1 MKTKNLNTQT
11 MKELIRKGS
20 LLCVIVCLLTLV
32 SCNED
37 APQQNPSDAISKSL
51 IIANG
56 TYVKGKFP
64 EPSSNSNAPQL
75 ETYHDGEQLFAI
87 QGSKIIVNA
96 ELWSG
101 TASGFYV
108 QVDGADGYYKINST
122 DVTLRRG
129 KRDRTDMLR
138 KSQIASAYYPSF
150 SIEIPDN
157 MKSGEFCISYC
168 VYAGS
173 LVSNIIQQCVVVNQ
187 LGGAN
192 SEFLTA
198 NQWSAV
204 RIEDHY
210 DGETYS
216 SDIGTD
222 EIYSYQEWILCGD
235 STTNEV
241 EVNEIYRTNVYLS
254 ATQNGSLSIE
264 NQFYEKYLDW
274 YNSNCTALYIEETTS
289 NSIIAAWSY
298 DEATRTLIFIYN
310 DEYEGEV
317 ETIAEQY
324 KVELVNGNLILT
336 YVYSTTDYAAITFE
350 PK

>member
-1 MKTKNLNTQT
+1 
-11 MKELIRKGS
+11 MKELIRKSS
-20 LLCVIVCLLTLV
+20 LLCVIAWLLILV

-37 APQQNPSDAISKSL
+37 APQNPNDAIAKSL

-75 ETYHDGEQLFAI
+75 ETYHDGEELFAI

-96 ELWSG
+96 ELLSG

-108 QVDGADGYYKINST
+108 QVDGADGYFKVNST
-122 DVTLRRG
+122 DVTSRMG
-129 KRDRTDMLR
+129 KRKRTDILR
-138 KSQIASAYYPSF
+138 TSKIASAYYPSF

-157 MKSGEFCISYC
+157 MKPGEFCISYC

-204 RIEDHY
+204 KVEDHY
-210 DGETYS
+210 DDEIFIRE
-216 SDIGTD
+216 IGTD
-222 EIYSYQEWILCGD
+222 EVNNYQEWILCGD
-235 STTNEV
+235 SATNEV
-241 EVNEIYRTNVYLS
+241 EVNEIFRINYIYLS
-254 ATQNGSLSIE
+254 AEKNGNLSIE
-264 NQFYEKYLDW
+264 SQFYEKYLDW
-274 YNSNCTALYIEETTS
+274 YNSNCTALYVEETTN
-289 NSIIAAWSY
+289 NSIAAKWSY
-298 DEATRTLIFIYN
+298 DDATRTLILIYN
-310 DEYEGEV
+310 DEYEDEV
-317 ETIAEQY
+317 ETIVEQY
-324 KVELVNGNLILT
+324 EANLVNGNLILT
-336 YVYSTTDYAAITFE
+336 YYYSTSDYVKIAFE